1 MKRSRTTVR
10 ATLVLATVAVLAVLM
25 IPAAQGASS
34 SSQLIFLNQPQDAEQ
49 GATITSSD
57 FVSGNSFIKVELV
70 DGSGNPIT
78 NSTATVT
85 FDLATGPGFATG
97 KLDVVAQP
105 LVNGIATFAPTTTGA
120 PTLAI
125 ETPNEPHFTSYAL
138 VPRTAKGQPITGAA
152 SVPFDVYESGDSCV
166 TTVCTA
172 DIRSGLD
179 VYTKGSPGTNSPG
192 TLGASQLPASALPG
206 LNALTCPGQAVIFAT
221 SVFVDATTD
230 ANSPPSPDPVF
241 VSNHITKA
249 DWKAS
254 HNNGQAHADWCVA
267 LTFEQLQLVHNGGT
281 YVQQDTNGDGNPDL
295 FVGLAPKCPSK
306 DAQLSAPCIVSQT
319 GDGLGGSTTLGWLP
333 GGDPPRRT

>member
-1 MKRSRTTVR
+1 MKSIRQGFLPV
-10 ATLVLATVAVLAVLM
+10 LVSLSMVLGVGAL
-25 IPAAQGASS
+25 IAPAALGSPS
-34 SSQLIFLNQPQDAEQ
+34 PHLRFLNDPQDAEQ
-49 GATITSSD
+49 NATITSSD
-57 FVSGNSFIKVELV
+57 FVSGSSFIKVEL
-70 DGSGNPIT
+70 DDASGVPIT
-78 NSTATVT
+78 NSTAKVT
-85 FDLATGPGFATG
+85 FDLATGAGFATG
-97 KLDVVAQP
+97 TLFVDPQP
-105 LVNGIATFAPTTTGA
+105 LVNGVATFGA
-120 PTLAI
+120 GTLNI
-125 ETPNEPHFTSYAL
+125 QTPNEPHFTSYAL
-138 VPRTAKGQPITGAA
+138 VPRTTKGQPITGAP
-152 SVPFDVYESGDSCV
+152 SDSFDVYQSGDSCV

-230 ANSPPSPDPVF
+230 ASVPPPASPDPVF

-267 LTFEQLQLVHNGGT
+267 LTFEQLQLVNNGGT
-281 YVQQDTNGDGNPDL
+281 YVQRDTNGDGTLDL

-306 DAQLSAPCIVSQT
+306 DPQLSAPCIVSQT